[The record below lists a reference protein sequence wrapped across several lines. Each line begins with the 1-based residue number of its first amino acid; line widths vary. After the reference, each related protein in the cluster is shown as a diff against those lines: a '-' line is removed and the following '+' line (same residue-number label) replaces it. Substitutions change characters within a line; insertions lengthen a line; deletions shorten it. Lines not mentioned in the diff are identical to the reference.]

1 MAHVHGAK
9 AVAETGTAKMMDS
22 TMGKMGMGS
31 MMEGSMS
38 SMMSE
43 GMGSMMK
50 TPAIASGVAVSA
62 GSSAGKSVIKKIITH
77 PLTLFGL
84 GVVAGCYIY
93 KYRKSIISA
102 SDETR

>member
-9 AVAETGTAKMMDS
+9 AVAEAGTAKVMDS
-22 TMGKMGMGS
+22 AMGKMTLG
-31 MMEGSMS
+31 

-43 GMGSMMK
+43 GMGSVMK
-50 TPAIASGVAVSA
+50 APGVASGVAVSA
-62 GSSAGKSVIKKIITH
+62 GSGAGKSVIRKIITH

>member
-22 TMGKMGMGS
+22 AMEKMTLG
-31 MMEGSMS
+31 

>member
-1 MAHVHGAK
+1 MSHIHGAK
-9 AVAETGTAKMMDS
+9 TIAGQIKSGAGTATMSDS
-22 TMGKMGMGS
+22 S
-31 MMEGSMS
+31 MTNMTLG

-43 GMGSMMK
+43 GMGAMM
-50 TPAIASGVAVSA
+50 TTSGLAASA
-62 GSSAGKSVIKKIITH
+62 GSSAGKSVVRRIFIH

-102 SDETR
+102 SGEAR